1 MCLSPLL
8 HVAHQQKYPLFPAG
22 PLLPWRALLKC
33 AHRRLFFSV
42 IQRTVDEYTG
52 LDFKCIHT

>member
-1 MCLSPLL
+1 LL